1 MPGGLDDFFRQIG
14 RVRQPGEPAPQSFAR
29 PADIDRIEANT
40 VFGWTAKS

>member
-14 RVRQPGEPAPQSFAR
+14 RPRAPGESAPAPFPR
-29 PADIDRIEANT
+29 PDDIERIEANT